1 MSTHVVVKPDA
12 EHIALAAR
20 DWLIERIFKAIAE
33 HDQCTIAASGGSTPK
48 RLYALLA
55 SLPTGT
61 VDWSK
66 VHWIW
71 GDERNVPI
79 EPQDPDKA
87 AKYYEATLHSLF
99 ASHME
104 GDWPRI
110 DVAFLGIG
118 DDAHTASLFPGS
130 AGLHEQHRW
139 VVSHW
144 IEKLNAHRISL
155 TAPVFNASKD
165 ILFLVSGSSKREA
178 LQHIWHDPYDPD
190 RYPAQLIRPTRGDVW
205 WMVDE
210 AAVAGLPLIA
220 R

>member
-1 MSTHVVVKPDA
+1 MYHRGLWWLNAQAVVCLV
-12 EHIALAAR
+12 
-20 DWLIERIFKAIAE
+20 
-33 HDQCTIAASGGSTPK
+33 
-48 RLYALLA
+48 A

-71 GDERNVPI
+71 GDERNVPLDHPDSNFLMVRTSLLDKLGRMGPNVYPVPI

-110 DVAFLGIG
+110 DVALLGIG